1 MNPTETRAILTLS
14 LLAAFVDGEKHERE
28 RAEIK
33 RIAEGFS
40 ADDGLNL
47 PTLYQD
53 VLMKR
58 VSIASAAAALEST
71 ESKQLAYEMAVCV
84 CDADGTQSDAE
95 RRFLDEVRV
104 TLGLSGSAAAAFVQ
118 DAEAMAD
125 APLTTD
131 AVTSTGAT
139 PTTSVS
145 TTAAVPAVAGV
156 TFDDAE
162 LDRRILNASIVNG
175 ALELLPETLS
185 TMAIIPLQMKLV
197 YGIGKSHGFEL
208 DRGHIKDFLAT
219 VGVGLTSQYL
229 EQAGRKLL
237 GGLLGKMGGG
247 LLRGLGNQA
256 VSSGMSFA
264 STYALGHVA
273 KRYYAGGRS
282 LSTQTLKEVYANVML
297 EGSNLQTQYLPAIQ
311 EKARTL
317 DAGKVLAMVR
327 GA

>member
-1 MNPTETRAILTLS
+1 MTPSETKSIVTLS

-33 RIAEGFS
+33 RIAEGLS
-40 ADDGLNL
+40 QADGVNL

-58 VSIASAAAALEST
+58 VSLASVAGELRSPEA
-71 ESKQLAYEMAVCV
+71 KQLAYEMAVCV

-95 RRFLDEVRV
+95 RMFLADVR
-104 TLGLSGSAAAAFVQ
+104 TSLGLDASAAGFSQ
-118 DAEAMAD
+118 RAEEIAQ
-125 APLTTD
+125 T
-131 AVTSTGAT
+131 AVL
-139 PTTSVS
+139 
-145 TTAAVPAVAGV
+145 PAVAGTAAAATAV
-156 TFDDAE
+156 AASAPNSPDTAE
-162 LDRRILNASIVNG
+162 LDKSILNAAILNG

-197 YGIGKSHGFEL
+197 YRIGQAYGYQL
-208 DRGHIKDFLAT
+208 DSGHVKDFLAT

-237 GGLLGKMGGG
+237 GGLLGKVGGG

-273 KRYYAGGRS
+273 KRYYAGGRT
-282 LSTQTLKEVYANVML
+282 LSTQMLKDAFSGVVK
-297 EGSNLQTQYLPAIQ
+297 EGQNLQTQYLPAIQ

-317 DAGKVLAMVR
+317 DAGKVLSLVR

>member
-1 MNPTETRAILTLS
+1 MSPSETKSIVTLS

-33 RIAEGFS
+33 RIAEGLS
-40 ADDGLNL
+40 QADGLNL

-58 VSIASAAAALEST
+58 VSLASVAGELRST
-71 ESKQLAYEMAVCV
+71 EARQLAYEMAVCV
-84 CDADGTQSDAE
+84 CDADGTQSEAE
-95 RRFLDEVRV
+95 RMFLADVR
-104 TLGLSGSAAAAFVQ
+104 TSLGLDASAAAFSQ
-118 DAEAMAD
+118 QAEEI
-125 APLTTD
+125 
-131 AVTSTGAT
+131 
-139 PTTSVS
+139 
-145 TTAAVPAVAGV
+145 AAVPVAATAAAASV
-156 TFDDAE
+156 PAAQKSPDTAE
-162 LDRRILNASIVNG
+162 LDKSILNASILNG

-197 YGIGKSHGFEL
+197 YRIGKSYGYEL
-208 DRGHIKDFLAT
+208 DSGHIKDFLAT

-237 GGLLGKMGGG
+237 GGLLGKVGGG

-273 KRYYAGGRS
+273 KRYYAGGRT
-282 LSTQTLKEVYANVML
+282 LSAQTLKDAFSGVVK
-297 EGSNLQTQYLPAIQ
+297 EGQNLQTQYLPAIQ

-317 DAGKVLAMVR
+317 DAGKVLSLVR

>member
-1 MNPTETRAILTLS
+1 MTPSETKSIVTLS

-33 RIAEGFS
+33 RIAEGLS
-40 ADDGLNL
+40 QADGVNL

-58 VSIASAAAALEST
+58 VSLASVAGELRSPEA
-71 ESKQLAYEMAVCV
+71 KQLAYEMAVCV
-84 CDADGTQSDAE
+84 CDADGTQSNAE
-95 RRFLDEVRV
+95 RMFLADVR
-104 TLGLSGSAAAAFVQ
+104 TSLGLDASAAAFSQ
-118 DAEAMAD
+118 RAEEIAQ
-125 APLTTD
+125 T
-131 AVTSTGAT
+131 AVL
-139 PTTSVS
+139 
-145 TTAAVPAVAGV
+145 PAVAGAAAGATGAAATAV
-156 TFDDAE
+156 ATSAPNSPDTAE
-162 LDRRILNASIVNG
+162 LDKSILNAAILNG

-197 YGIGKSHGFEL
+197 YRIGQAYGYQL
-208 DRGHIKDFLAT
+208 DSGHVKDFLAT

-237 GGLLGKMGGG
+237 GGLLGKVGGG

-273 KRYYAGGRS
+273 KRYYAGGRT
-282 LSTQTLKEVYANVML
+282 LSTQMLKDAFSGVVK
-297 EGSNLQTQYLPAIQ
+297 EGQNLQTQYLPAIQ

-317 DAGKVLAMVR
+317 DAGKVLSLVR